1 MAANAKPKGTF
12 IEVQGAVRR
21 LQRQGEVLIDRI
33 GKDAKAFATKGR
45 AELVRD
51 MKKVQTRVD
60 RSVKDLERTL
70 VKRLHAATEERV
82 GKLEARVAELERRF
96 SDVVGVGEDAV

>member
-1 MAANAKPKGTF
+1 MAANAKSKGALV
-12 IEVQGAVRR
+12 EVQGAVRR
-21 LQRQGEVLIDRI
+21 LQRQGEVLIGRL

-45 AELVRD
+45 AELMRD

-60 RSVKDLERTL
+60 RSVRDLERTL

-82 GKLEARVAELERRF
+82 GKLEARVAELERRVF
-96 SDVVGVGEDAV
+96 EETGESEGVV